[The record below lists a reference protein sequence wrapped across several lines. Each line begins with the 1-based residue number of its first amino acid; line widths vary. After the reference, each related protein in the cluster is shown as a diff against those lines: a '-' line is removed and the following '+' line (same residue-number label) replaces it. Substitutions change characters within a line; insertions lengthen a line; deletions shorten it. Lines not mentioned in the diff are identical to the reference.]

1 MGSIHHN
8 ICSDIRECVVL
19 GAIALLLVLAS
30 PFLAFILFTTRPFLI
45 VVGLVALVAIISP
58 LVIVPRLRGRWQA
71 DVAPESAYRGLRL
84 ARDVALHP
92 GHTWAWIGQEEII
105 VGADDLAQAEL
116 GPIDRV
122 DLPAEGSRVHRDE
135 TLFRI
140 RRGSRTIELP
150 APVSGTI
157 VRLNEQLRDQPDLI
171 NRRPFSQ
178 GWVARIHADEHL
190 VDDRRHL
197 RSGRSAW
204 RWFRAEVDDLL
215 SALPESRADTE
226 ESSDG
231 LAERLYTA
239 IDDATWMHLRTPGAT
254 LAAG

>member
-1 MGSIHHN
+1 MRSIHHN
-8 ICSDIRECVVL
+8 TCSDIRECVAL

-30 PFLAFILFTTRPFLI
+30 PFVAIVLFTTRPFLI
-45 VVGLVALVAIISP
+45 VIALIALVAIVSP
-58 LVIVPRLRGRWQA
+58 FVIVPRLRGRWQA

-92 GHTWAWIGQEEII
+92 GHTWAWIGEEEII

-122 DLPAEGSRVHRDE
+122 DLPAEGTRVRQDE
-135 TLFRI
+135 TLFRV
-140 RRGSRTIELP
+140 RHGSRTIELP

-157 VRLNEQLRDQPDLI
+157 VRLNERLRAQPELI
-171 NRRPFSQ
+171 NRRPFSL

-190 VDDRRHL
+190 VDDRRRL

-204 RWFRAEVDDLL
+204 RWFRTEVDALL
-215 SALPESRADTE
+215 SALPESQAVTE
-226 ESSDG
+226 ECSEG
-231 LAERLYTA
+231 ITERLYTA
-239 IDDATWMHLRTPGAT
+239 IDDATWSRLRTPGAT